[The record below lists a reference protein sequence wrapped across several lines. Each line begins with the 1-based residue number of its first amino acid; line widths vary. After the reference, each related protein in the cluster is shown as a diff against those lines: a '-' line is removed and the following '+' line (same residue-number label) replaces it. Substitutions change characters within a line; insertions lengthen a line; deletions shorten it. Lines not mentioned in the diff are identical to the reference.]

1 MIKINMLWIVKMS
14 KMHYFFIFF
23 SLSIPFSPL
32 QLCPPSHC
40 SALLLFGWP
49 YCKPKDWGLWCVSL
63 LLACKA
69 QTSSGKFSLV
79 LILAQLFHSY
89 VRVYEVLT
97 KSFLFSLSLSP
108 SLPLFLPLGLHLQR
122 FNFNSPVERE
132 RFSYFVGTETGLF

>member
-49 YCKPKDWGLWCVSL
+49 YCKPKDWGLWSLSLFL

-79 LILAQLFHSY
+79 LILA
-89 VRVYEVLT
+89 
-97 KSFLFSLSLSP
+97 
-108 SLPLFLPLGLHLQR
+108 
-122 FNFNSPVERE
+122 
-132 RFSYFVGTETGLF
+132 

>member
-1 MIKINMLWIVKMS
+1 MLWIVKMS
-14 KMHYFFIFF
+14 FSKHYFFIYIFLA
-23 SLSIPFSPL
+23 LSPFHHYSCVDL
-32 QLCPPSHC
+32 LTVVHHC
-40 SALLLFGWP
+40 CLA
-49 YCKPKDWGLWCVSL
+49 GLTVNPRTGGSGLSRFL

-69 QTSSGKFSLV
+69 QTSSGKFSSV
-79 LILAQLFHSY
+79 LILAVIPLY

-132 RFSYFVGTETGLF
+132 RFLYFVGTETGLF